1 MSGASGEPSRG
12 GLWDTGRP
20 LQASNSSLVIHSAP
34 PHTEPS
40 EAMFVELEGPEE
52 EDPEGEARPPPLQ
65 GDAPST
71 SSSIESP
78 TSSCYSPDSSLSS
91 VALALYKA
99 GLRFENQGRLA
110 GAIGLY
116 RQAIKLH
123 PGLEKGLVCLDSED
137 PAKEIDREE
146 ERETDLTAERNAGYL
161 EGDVHVDRQMLHGRR
176 AWDAARQVAAAAAH
190 SGTSLSRR
198 RASIKRQ
205 DEPGGGAEDAASEE
219 TCPLLTVPEHA
230 SLQLLFPFF
239 ANLSH
244 LRSSPFL
251 VICIF
256 QYRHGFCMSCKSLYR
271 NLWSSDYVWSEK
283 TKAAFKDPPEL
294 SLYGGS
300 WRRAF
305 FEAPRLRLDGIYISK
320 CVYLR
325 RELINNLAAN
335 SPVIAVTYYRYIRFL
350 PGNKVLV
357 LRSEAE
363 KHVAVGALKCVQ
375 AHLEGKPS
383 DAYKAAMQ
391 PGRVPVLQGSPL
403 PDQVVLGSY
412 AFNPLDRIVTLEY
425 TGKAAVVAG
434 RPVSSGMAS
443 TPPRARGAAGTPSNG
458 RSSSTRGEESG
469 MRRGVRAGH
478 QHGSVD
484 ASVEPF
490 DSSPTPRH
498 TAVLRLTHIKG
509 GRWNYRLKW
518 ISLSVTSN
526 TNNGPDESFIDVEN
540 ENFRLLLPWLRQL
553 KQSGG
558 GKRRKL
564 QASDGSGDRR
574 QATSTEQMPTSPE
587 ALHASSGIPLF
598 LKKFWGFDGFREGQ
612 EEAIQAV
619 LKGNDALVIMPTGGG
634 KSLTYMLPGL
644 LLEGVVLI
652 ISPLIALIE
661 DQLRR
666 MKTRGLSACSFN
678 STLTARQRQEIIAQ
692 LLRLPVEGPQQKAIK
707 FLFVTPEQ
715 IVTSAFQ
722 GVLRQLQQQKQP
734 NGQAQR
740 GPQLLKG
747 GGRGVALIAVDEAH
761 CISSWGHDFRASYR
775 RLGVLRSLLPET
787 PILACTATAT
797 AAVQRDICS
806 SLLLK
811 DPVILF
817 LVCQR
822 PNIYYEVRLKSLL
835 PSSEYTDESECLD
848 REGETEFAAADLA
861 REIKEHHPNDL
872 GIVYCLKKKDCETLA
887 AYLSSVGIP
896 AAAYHAGLPEK
907 RRQSLQQRWMEGI
920 EFRVFVATVA
930 FGLGVDNSCVRFVV
944 HFSMTKTIEAFYQE
958 SGRAGRDGLPAR
970 SILYF
975 SMHDFNLLGF
985 VLQQQHEQQVAAATA
1000 SATAAAGA
1008 DGKQLQGRLQQIR
1021 KEAAEQHER
1030 QMEKLKACVA
1040 FCRLVGCR
1048 RRYLLEQFGEVYAP
1062 AAATVAG
1069 IPSGRCCDNCSD
1081 PAAAKSRANALRSR
1095 EVTAASERRKQSWQK
1110 AFEARPAALEIE
1122 TQDVPDGSPSR
1133 SDRGGSFFA
1142 GRLQRGGRV
1151 VYKNTASSERQKI
1164 PEDIRKKGLSAVMRE
1179 LERREEQQE
1188 TSSSNKKPHHSLFAE
1203 FRSAAKLGGSN
1214 SRPATA
1220 ASTRPAVRSDAEALR
1235 PATQSFK
1242 KTLGLCRPL
1251 GLQRTRPSP

>member
-1 MSGASGEPSRG
+1 
-12 GLWDTGRP
+12 
-20 LQASNSSLVIHSAP
+20 
-34 PHTEPS
+34 
-40 EAMFVELEGPEE
+40 
-52 EDPEGEARPPPLQ
+52 
-65 GDAPST
+65 
-71 SSSIESP
+71 
-78 TSSCYSPDSSLSS
+78 
-91 VALALYKA
+91 
-99 GLRFENQGRLA
+99 
-110 GAIGLY
+110 
-116 RQAIKLH
+116 
-123 PGLEKGLVCLDSED
+123 
-137 PAKEIDREE
+137 
-146 ERETDLTAERNAGYL
+146 
-161 EGDVHVDRQMLHGRR
+161 
-176 AWDAARQVAAAAAH
+176 
-190 SGTSLSRR
+190 
-198 RASIKRQ
+198 
-205 DEPGGGAEDAASEE
+205 
-219 TCPLLTVPEHA
+219 
-230 SLQLLFPFF
+230 
-239 ANLSH
+239 
-244 LRSSPFL
+244 
-251 VICIF
+251 
-256 QYRHGFCMSCKSLYR
+256 
-271 NLWSSDYVWSEK
+271 
-283 TKAAFKDPPEL
+283 
-294 SLYGGS
+294 
-300 WRRAF
+300 
-305 FEAPRLRLDGIYISK
+305 
-320 CVYLR
+320 
-325 RELINNLAAN
+325 
-335 SPVIAVTYYRYIRFL
+335 
-350 PGNKVLV
+350 
-357 LRSEAE
+357 
-363 KHVAVGALKCVQ
+363 
-375 AHLEGKPS
+375 
-383 DAYKAAMQ
+383 
-391 PGRVPVLQGSPL
+391 
-403 PDQVVLGSY
+403 
-412 AFNPLDRIVTLEY
+412 
-425 TGKAAVVAG
+425 
-434 RPVSSGMAS
+434 
-443 TPPRARGAAGTPSNG
+443 
-458 RSSSTRGEESG
+458 
-469 MRRGVRAGH
+469 
-478 QHGSVD
+478 
-484 ASVEPF
+484 
-490 DSSPTPRH
+490 
-498 TAVLRLTHIKG
+498 
-509 GRWNYRLKW
+509 
-518 ISLSVTSN
+518 
-526 TNNGPDESFIDVEN
+526 
-540 ENFRLLLPWLRQL
+540 
-553 KQSGG
+553 
-558 GKRRKL
+558 
-564 QASDGSGDRR
+564 
-574 QATSTEQMPTSPE
+574 MPTSPE
-587 ALHASSGIPLF
+587 ALHASSGIPLCKRRKKAGEAGEAPLHDQASRPALGSSNDSRCSSKTSNADISSCHKTHSSF
-598 LKKFWGFDGFREGQ
+598 APASTLDARNCTPAADPPGEPGGPARSQSPTSNTSAPPAAKSGAKEENAATTTALASAPAAAAAEVVDFDEDEDQAPLSPLRAVLKKFWGFDGFREGQ

-811 DPVILF
+811 DPVIVRLSF
-817 LVCQR
+817 NR

-907 RRQSLQQRWMEGI
+907 RRQSLQQRWM
-920 EFRVFVATVA
+920 
-930 FGLGVDNSCVRFVV
+930 
-944 HFSMTKTIEAFYQE
+944 EAFYQE